1 MIILILCTGNS
12 CRSQMAEG
20 FFRHYSKS
28 TSDDRKSAVE
38 RNIIV
43 SSAGLETH
51 GLSPKA
57 VQVMAEIGIDI
68 SAHRSSN
75 LSEYL
80 GENFDLV
87 ITVCDHAAANC
98 PVFPGDVMKLH
109 WPFDDPAKAQGSEEE
124 ILNEFR
130 RIRDEID
137 AKVKHWFNENHS
149 L

>member
-38 RNIIV
+38 RKITV
-43 SSAGLETH
+43 FSAGLETH
-51 GLSPKA
+51 GLNSKA

-68 SAHRSSN
+68 SAHRSTN

-80 GENFDLV
+80 SEKFDLV

-98 PVFPGDVMKLH
+98 PVFPGDIKKLH
-109 WPFDDPAKAQGSEEE
+109 WPFDDPAKSEGSQEE

-137 AKVKHWFNENHS
+137 EKVKHWFTQIHS
-149 L
+149 